1 MQVSGVEHR
10 NVLQCWSV
18 TLSWKSSPLLVS
30 FYIGGWLAKNTT
42 QLHFRRV
49 YAEKMNRHWANYS
62 CSPTF
67 SIYHRALQSTAHF
80 VYPTHTHTALN
91 RSGTWRTGR
100 GPETAGLH
108 VRRRDVAAA
117 GITPDCIQSL
127 YLSLAK
133 TAHYTQNHSTP
144 IYPHDLERMRRALR
158 ICYCVNPKYLEF
170 TLALYM
176 LLC

>member
-1 MQVSGVEHR
+1 
-10 NVLQCWSV
+10 
-18 TLSWKSSPLLVS
+18 
-30 FYIGGWLAKNTT
+30 
-42 QLHFRRV
+42 
-49 YAEKMNRHWANYS
+49 
-62 CSPTF
+62 
-67 SIYHRALQSTAHF
+67 LQSTAHF

-144 IYPHDLERMRRALR
+144 IYPHDLERMRRALP

-170 TLALYM
+170 TLAFQMHHDWHVKFNFHWKKMTRVTYISANPYIM
-176 LLC
+176 LIMNISITYTFF